1 MRRTFK
7 LGQSNE
13 VVKSGQVYDLH
24 NDYAPI
30 AVVFDT
36 QTNDLKLLF
45 KRLSADKAGLRVAL
59 VFNEVDVLHINGNI
73 GASGF
78 SGLDEMEYKGA
89 DDDDY
94 DWLATEAQS
103 AVSDHMIFRF
113 DGGATLRVHS
123 ATADIV
129 EAQALAA
136 LE

>member
-1 MRRTFK
+1 MRRIFK

-13 VVKSGQVYDLH
+13 VVKAGHVYDLH

-36 QTNDLKLLF
+36 QNNELRILF
-45 KRLSADKAGLRVAL
+45 KRLSADKAAPRLAL
-59 VFNEVDVLHINGNI
+59 VFNEVDVLKINGNI

-78 SGLDEMEYKGA
+78 SGLDEMGYKGA

-94 DWLATEAQS
+94 DWLATEAQC

-113 DGGATLRVHS
+113 DSGATVRVHS

-129 EAQALAA
+129 EVQALAA